1 MHYVYIL
8 KNAKGEKYIGTT
20 QDLKSRLLEHN
31 SGETKTTK
39 NNGVYKIIWYCVFI
53 EKSRA
58 YEFEKYLKSSSGY
71 AFTNKHLV
79 WFMQQ
84 TNKKAPNVKSGSFGC

>member
-8 KNAKGEKYIGTT
+8 RCESGEKYIGTT
-20 QDLKSRLLEHN
+20 QDLKNRLIEHN

-39 NNGVYKIIWYCVFI
+39 NNGVYKVVWYCAFPS
-53 EKSRA
+53 KPRA

-71 AFTNKHLV
+71 AFTSKHLI
-79 WFMQQ
+79 
-84 TNKKAPNVKSGSFGC
+84 